1 MNATELYKAGRLTDA
16 VQALGA
22 ELRENPA
29 DSKRR
34 TFLFEL
40 LSFAGEYDR
49 ALKQLDVLAQE
60 GPQAEMGTL
69 VYRGAIQAER
79 QRQEL
84 FQSKA
89 FPEPAAGA
97 ETAAAGTLNG
107 TPFESIEDAD
117 PRIGARL
124 EVFAAGNYIWVPLA
138 HVLSIEIS
146 PPKQLRDLLWIP
158 AVVRLGPGM
167 KGKDLGHVFLPV
179 LSPFS
184 YKHPDEAVRLG
195 RQTVWV
201 EEDGEAIP
209 YGQKAFLVD
218 GEEFPLLE
226 VREIRF
232 GGA

>member
-1 MNATELYKAGRLTDA
+1 MNAIELYQAGRLTEA

-29 DSKRR
+29 DTKRR

-49 ALKQLDVLAQE
+49 ALKQLDILAQQ
-60 GPQAEMGTL
+60 GPQAEMGVL
-69 VYRGAIQAER
+69 VYRAAIQAER

-84 FQSKA
+84 FGSKS

-97 ETAAAGTLNG
+97 AAPASGTLNG
-107 TPFESIEDAD
+107 TPFDAIEDAD

-124 EVFAAGNYIWVPLA
+124 EVFAAGTYIWVPLA
-138 HVLSIEIS
+138 HVISIEIS

-158 AVVRLGPGM
+158 AVVRLGEGM
-167 KGKDLGHVFLPV
+167 KGKDLGHVLLPA
-179 LSPFS
+179 LAPFS
-184 YKHPDEAVRLG
+184 WQHADESVRLG
-195 RQTVWV
+195 RQTVWTD
-201 EEDGEAIP
+201 EEGEAVP

-226 VREIRF
+226 AREIRF